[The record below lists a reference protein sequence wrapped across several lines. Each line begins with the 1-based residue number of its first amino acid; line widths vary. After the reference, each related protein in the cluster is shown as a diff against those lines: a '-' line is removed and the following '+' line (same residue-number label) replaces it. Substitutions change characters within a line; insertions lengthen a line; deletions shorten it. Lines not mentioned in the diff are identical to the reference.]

1 MQTKLQEL
9 TEKIYSEGVEKA
21 KLEADAII
29 KAAQEKAKAIEQEAL
44 SKADSIV
51 AEAESKAES
60 LKLHIESELKMSIGQ
75 AVAAL
80 KQTIANTV
88 CMKAIQPSV
97 KELFGDKEILK
108 GLIGNLI
115 KGFDEKGAMDLLLIL
130 PEKDRQELE
139 TYYKNQLASEL
150 NKGLELSFS
159 DGVRSGFK
167 IGPADG
173 SYIISFS
180 DTDFTNFF
188 KDYLR
193 PKTKEILF
201 DK

>member
-97 KELFGDKEILK
+97 KELFGDKEFLK

-115 KGFDEKGAMDLLLIL
+115 KGFAEKGTMDLLLIL

-159 DGVRSGFK
+159 DVVRSGFK

>member
-29 KAAQEKAKAIEQEAL
+29 KAAQEKAKAIEHEAL

-97 KELFGDKEILK
+97 KELFGDKEFLK

-115 KGFDEKGAMDLLLIL
+115 KGFAEKGAMDLLLIL

>member
-1 MQTKLQEL
+1 
-9 TEKIYSEGVEKA
+9 
-21 KLEADAII
+21 
-29 KAAQEKAKAIEQEAL
+29 
-44 SKADSIV
+44 
-51 AEAESKAES
+51 
-60 LKLHIESELKMSIGQ
+60 
-75 AVAAL
+75 
-80 KQTIANTV
+80 
-88 CMKAIQPSV
+88 
-97 KELFGDKEILK
+97 
-108 GLIGNLI
+108 
-115 KGFDEKGAMDLLLIL
+115 MDLLLIL

>member
-51 AEAESKAES
+51 AEAESKPES

-97 KELFGDKEILK
+97 KELFGDKEFLK

-115 KGFDEKGAMDLLLIL
+115 KGFAEKGTMDLLLIL

>member
-97 KELFGDKEILK
+97 KELFGDKEFLK

-115 KGFDEKGAMDLLLIL
+115 KGFAEKGAMDLLLIL

-193 PKTKEILF
+193 PKTKEFLF

>member
-21 KLEADAII
+21 KQEAEAII
-29 KAAQEKAKAIEQEAL
+29 NAAQEKAKSIEQNAQL
-44 SKADSIV
+44 KAENIV
-51 AEAESKAES
+51 AEAESKAQG
-60 LKLHIESELKMSIGQ
+60 LKLHVESELKMSVSQ
-75 AVAAL
+75 SVAAL
-80 KQTIANTV
+80 KQTIVNTV

-97 KELFGDKEILK
+97 KDLFSDKEFLM
-108 GLIGNLI
+108 GLIGNLV
-115 KGFDEKGAMDLLLIL
+115 KGFAEKGTMDILLVL
-130 PEKDRQELE
+130 PDKDRQELE
-139 TYYKNQLASEL
+139 SNYKNQLAAEL

>member
-21 KLEADAII
+21 KREADAII

-97 KELFGDKEILK
+97 KELFGDKEFLK

-115 KGFDEKGAMDLLLIL
+115 KGFAEKGAMDLLLIL

>member
-97 KELFGDKEILK
+97 KELFGDKEFLK

-115 KGFDEKGAMDLLLIL
+115 KGFAEKGTMDLLLIL

-159 DGVRSGFK
+159 DGVLSGFK

>member
-97 KELFGDKEILK
+97 KELFGDKEFLK

-115 KGFDEKGAMDLLLIL
+115 KGFAEKGAMDLLLIL

-201 DK
+201 DN

>member
-97 KELFGDKEILK
+97 KELFGDKEFLK

-115 KGFDEKGAMDLLLIL
+115 KGFAEKGAMDLLLIL

-167 IGPADG
+167 IGPANG

>member
-60 LKLHIESELKMSIGQ
+60 LKLHIESELKMSVGQ

-97 KELFGDKEILK
+97 KELFGDKEFLK

-115 KGFDEKGAMDLLLIL
+115 KGFAEKGTMDLLLIL

>member
-60 LKLHIESELKMSIGQ
+60 LKLHIESDLKMSIGQ
-75 AVAAL
+75 AVTAL

-97 KELFGDKEILK
+97 KELFGDKEFLK

-115 KGFDEKGAMDLLLIL
+115 KGFAEKGTMDLLLIL

>member
-97 KELFGDKEILK
+97 KELFGDKEFLK

-115 KGFDEKGAMDLLLIL
+115 KGFAEKGTMDLLLIL
-130 PEKDRQELE
+130 PENDRQELE

>member
-44 SKADSIV
+44 SKADNIV

-97 KELFGDKEILK
+97 KELFGDKEFLK

-115 KGFDEKGAMDLLLIL
+115 KGFAEKGTMDLLLIL

>member
-97 KELFGDKEILK
+97 KELFGDKEFLK

-115 KGFDEKGAMDLLLIL
+115 KGFAEKGTMDLLLIL

>member
-97 KELFGDKEILK
+97 KELFGDKEFLK

-115 KGFDEKGAMDLLLIL
+115 KGFAEKGAMDLLLIL

>member
-44 SKADSIV
+44 SKAESIV

-97 KELFGDKEILK
+97 KELFGDKEFLK

-115 KGFDEKGAMDLLLIL
+115 KGFAEKGAMDLLLIL

>member
-80 KQTIANTV
+80 KKTIANTV

-97 KELFGDKEILK
+97 KELFGDKEFLK

-115 KGFDEKGAMDLLLIL
+115 KGFAEKGTMDLLLIL

>member
-97 KELFGDKEILK
+97 KELFGDKEFLK

-115 KGFDEKGAMDLLLIL
+115 KGFAEKGTMDLLLIL

-173 SYIISFS
+173 SYIISFR
-180 DTDFTNFF
+180 TRTNT
-188 KDYLR
+188 LR
-193 PKTKEILF
+193 E
-201 DK
+201 

>member
-60 LKLHIESELKMSIGQ
+60 LKLHIESDLKMSIGQ

-97 KELFGDKEILK
+97 KELFGDKEFLK

-115 KGFDEKGAMDLLLIL
+115 KGFAEKGTMDLLLIL

>member
-97 KELFGDKEILK
+97 KELFGDKEFLK

-115 KGFDEKGAMDLLLIL
+115 KGFAEKGTMDLLLIL

-150 NKGLELSFS
+150 NTGLELSFS

>member
-97 KELFGDKEILK
+97 KELFGDKEFLK

-115 KGFDEKGAMDLLLIL
+115 KGFAEKGTMDLLLIL
-130 PEKDRQELE
+130 PEEDRQELE

>member
-29 KAAQEKAKAIEQEAL
+29 KAAQEKAKAIEHEAL

-97 KELFGDKEILK
+97 KELFGDKEFLK

-115 KGFDEKGAMDLLLIL
+115 KGFAEKGTMDLLLIL

>member
-97 KELFGDKEILK
+97 KELFGDKEFLE

-115 KGFDEKGAMDLLLIL
+115 KGFAEKGTMDLLLIL